1 MGLAAVLVCEKCGKK
16 CGKKQRDSG
25 KNPSHQLASKLKRLG
40 KQEFDKGDLR
50 MVLTSCLDLCPDD
63 RIAVALVPARHD
75 QAAVFLEVE
84 ADDLDA
90 SSLAIVNSI
99 RRLTGR
105 GRE

>member
-1 MGLAAVLVCEKCGKK
+1 MGLAAVLVCEK

-40 KQEFDKGDLR
+40 KQKFDKGDLR
-50 MVLTSCLDLCPDD
+50 VVLTSCLDLCPDE
-63 RIAVALVPARHD
+63 RIAVALVPTQHD
-75 QAAVFLEVE
+75 KAAVFLEVDTE
-84 ADDLDA
+84 DLEA
-90 SSLAIVNSI
+90 SSLAIANSI